1 MTNLFELQKQDLRG
15 DGRVVIYKRAP
26 RSGST
31 SSKYQMRISTP
42 LSTGYHRSSTKTNDL
57 NEAKRIALN
66 KYDELYAQ
74 VAAGNSLV
82 SKKFSIVLDEW
93 VADYQVTRQSVQKAS
108 NLKIT
113 TDRANNFIK
122 TFFVEQA
129 GNPRVD
135 AVTESNISDYTN
147 YRYAFEISPNTIR
160 RELSILGQVLSF
172 AHSKGYLRDTPKIS
186 LPKKVKSRRSTFSKE
201 EYRKFYRVL
210 RRNAHNQ
217 TNKRN
222 LRRWFYLRDYCLVLA
237 NTGARVGEIRSLRWE
252 HIYKTTIG
260 AEERRVLQ
268 LKGKTGRRDAAIN
281 AGAERYL
288 FRLYDF
294 RTNELGHPPQLSE
307 PVFCNESGR
316 EIGSYKKGFDAAC
329 EQAGVLYSTDGDKR
343 SIYSLRHF
351 YAHRRIIDGNVSV
364 YELANHMGTSV
375 ELIQDHYGPQLNVQS
390 SFRISAS
397 GHNQDRTTSHYP
409 F

>member
-1 MTNLFELQKQDLRG
+1 MTALFELEKQDLRG

-26 RSGST
+26 KSGST

-113 TDRANNFIK
+113 TDRANNSIK
-122 TFFVEQA
+122 RFFVERA
-129 GNPRVD
+129 GNPRID
-135 AVTESNISDYTN
+135 AINQSTISDYTS
-147 YRYAFEISPNTIR
+147 YRFSLDVSPNTIR
-160 RELSILGQVLSF
+160 RELSILGQIFTF
-172 AHSKGYLRDTPKIS
+172 AKDKGYLREAVKII
-186 LPKKVKSRRSTFSKE
+186 LPKKIKSRRSTFSKE

-217 TNKRN
+217 TNRRN
-222 LRRWFYLRDYCLVLA
+222 HRRWFYLRDYCLVLA
-237 NTGARVGEIRSLRWE
+237 NTGARVGEIRNLRWE
-252 HIYKTTIG
+252 HIFKTTIG
-260 AEERRVLQ
+260 LEERRVLQ
-268 LKGKTGRRDAAIN
+268 LKGKTGRRDVAIN
-281 AGAERYL
+281 AGAEQYL

-307 PVFCNESGR
+307 PVFCNESGK
-316 EIGSYKKGFDAAC
+316 EIGSHKKGFDAAC
-329 EQAGVLYSTDGDKR
+329 EQAGALYSTDGEKR

-375 ELIQDHYGPQLNVQS
+375 DLIQDHYGPQLNIAS
-390 SFRISAS
+390 SFKVSA
-397 GHNQDRTTSHYP
+397 TTNDQSTTENYP